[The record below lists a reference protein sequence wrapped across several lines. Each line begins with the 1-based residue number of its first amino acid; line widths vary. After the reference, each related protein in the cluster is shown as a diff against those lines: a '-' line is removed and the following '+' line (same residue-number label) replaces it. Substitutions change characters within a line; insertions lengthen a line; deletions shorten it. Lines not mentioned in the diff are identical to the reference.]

1 MGNHNQ
7 SSRDGRCEQYKKK
20 TFAAVHPIKY
30 LLAFL
35 VLKIQTAHIVEV
47 KALSCQKFKLN

>member
-35 VLKIQTAHIVEV
+35 V
-47 KALSCQKFKLN
+47 